1 LPSDGP
7 HLSDE
12 QLSQYPAS
20 EHSLAEAAHLESC
33 TECRKRLDAIHG
45 ALAAY
50 AEYRDS
56 VRRPLL
62 PPPPKPW
69 ASLKQII
76 ELDEAGRRKP
86 LRRWLWLPAAA
97 AACVLAVLFVMARRP
112 SEQASAR
119 ATDLLVRSGRVTL
132 SRSRMI
138 ELRARGRAFVRP
150 AVLNEDAGN
159 DTDAEMAHLRRL
171 FQEAR
176 YSWREPLSSRSF
188 QEWRGGL
195 KHKRDSV
202 SVIRQDGE
210 KEYYRVRT
218 DDPEGMLRSA
228 SLLIRAGDLRPTD
241 GDFKFQGEDSV
252 SMQEATAPAE
262 PVPAPPAP
270 FVKEVPVETPASAE
284 DILHVL
290 AALDAIGADA
300 GEAIEVTQD
309 AGHRHVV
316 VRAGAVNPERR
327 QQIARAL
334 QPLPHVTVDFERP
347 AQDLP
352 AAVGGSPQTYSNNIP
367 APLRERFEQKLGGP
381 VAVQETTDR
390 VLDAS
395 ASLVARVHALEVLAG
410 KFPPQIAARFGS
422 ADRMMLRRLRQHHTT
437 EMQKSIAQIRA
448 ALNPLLENAGGAGI
462 HAADAGTA
470 AIWQA
475 GVPALADSARALD
488 RLLNRLLA
496 GSYAQT
502 SGEEMLRELG
512 PDLQRLESSV
522 QSQANSE

>member
-1 LPSDGP
+1 LRSDGP

-12 QLSQYPAS
+12 QLSHYPAR
-20 EHSLAEAAHLESC
+20 EQFPAEAAHLEGC
-33 TECRKRLDAIHG
+33 TECRKRLDAMQA

-56 VRRPLL
+56 VRGPLL

-69 ASLKQII
+69 ASLEQII
-76 ELDEAGRRKP
+76 ELDEASRQKP
-86 LRRWLWLPAAA
+86 LRRWLWVPAAA
-97 AACVLAVLFVMARRP
+97 AACVLAVLFFMARRP
-112 SEQASAR
+112 ADQASAR
-119 ATDLLVRSGRVTL
+119 ATDLLVRSGRVAL

-218 DDPEGMLRSA
+218 DDPEGVLRSA
-228 SLLIRAGDLRPTD
+228 SLLLRAGDLRPTN
-241 GDFKFQGEDSV
+241 GDFEFQGEDSV
-252 SMQEATAPAE
+252 LMQEATAPVE
-262 PVPAPPAP
+262 PVPAPHTPLA
-270 FVKEVPVETPASAE
+270 KEAPVETPASSE
-284 DILHVL
+284 DTLHVL

-300 GEAIEVTQD
+300 GEAIEVTED

-316 VRAGAVNPERR
+316 VRAGAVSPERR

-334 QPLPHVTVDFERP
+334 QTLPRVTLDFERP

-352 AAVGGSPQTYSNNIP
+352 AAMGATPQTYSNNIP
-367 APLRERFEQKLGGP
+367 AALRERFEQRLGGP

-410 KFPPQIAARFGS
+410 KFPPQVVARFGS
-422 ADRMMLRRLRQHHTT
+422 ADRLMLRRLRQHHTA

-448 ALNPLLENAGGAGI
+448 ALAPLLENAVGAGTQ
-462 HAADAGTA
+462 AADAA
-470 AIWQA
+470 AAWQA

-496 GSYAQT
+496 GSYTQT

-512 PDLQRLESSV
+512 PDLQRLDSSV